1 MKKLKGFCQT
11 MFLSISTR
19 GLTSDK
25 ARQMIKYSITESK
38 GNNLDLRNYNLSFN
52 KQLNGKA

>member
-1 MKKLKGFCQT
+1 

-52 KQLNGKA
+52 KQLNGKAWYI